1 MRSRLGQRAGAATA
15 LVLAILVAGS
25 ASPAAAEAVITI
37 DAPRADP
44 PLESASVTVSGKAES
59 AAPLFNVVKRVTL
72 TIKGKAPFTVECTAQ
87 PCPFKWTPSLPLN
100 GPYEVSVAAVE
111 AVQVVG
117 TEGDTSRQVRRFAV
131 AAPPARPVLDTPKVT
146 AGRTVEL
153 SWSRNTEPDMLYYA
167 VFRRD
172 PGASRFFQ
180 VGGKVTQPPPGTR
193 PTFTDT
199 TTSGFPGGDYSYQ
212 VVAVRKGASGT
223 PDTEKL
229 SEPSALAAAAV
240 PAPPTTIATAAPAPG
255 TPAGGPATT
264 VKPGPPA
271 GVDLSGFLSSRAQP
285 VTVAPITVPEPPDTG
300 FSGSLPFGAALPSEE
315 LEEGEAEAVPPRDA
329 RGSSVVRIDSG
340 RPLVPVAAGLVLVLL
355 AMHMRVLGRRVKA
368 PADHD
373 LAVDLAPHTP
383 TVAVPVAPPADDAP
397 GQNLYDIEAETTM
410 APDTDW
416 EEDWAAHAAE
426 PESLPAAEV
435 EAEPVPEPEP
445 LPIAEVKAEPLP
457 EPEPVLFAEVQ
468 PEPVPEPEP
477 VAEPE
482 PELEITELWAPPEP
496 EPPAYDPDEIE
507 IIEVVPST
515 RRPLVRAGSR

>member
-1 MRSRLGQRAGAATA
+1 MRSRLGRRTGAATA
-15 LVLAILVAGS
+15 LVLATLVAGP

-37 DAPRADP
+37 DSPRADP

-59 AAPLFNVVKRVTL
+59 AAPLINMVKRVTL
-72 TIKGKAPFTVECTAQ
+72 TIKDTAPFTIECTAQ
-87 PCPFKWTPSLPLN
+87 PCAFKWTPSLPLN

-111 AVQVVG
+111 AVQLLG

-153 SWSRNTEPDMLYYA
+153 SWSRNAEPDMLYYA

-172 PGASRFFQ
+172 PGASRFLQ
-180 VGGKVTQPPPGTR
+180 VGGKVAQPPPGTR
-193 PTFTDT
+193 PAFSDT
-199 TTSGFPGGDYSYQ
+199 TTSGFSGGEYSYQ

-223 PDTEKL
+223 ADTEKL
-229 SEPSALAAAAV
+229 SEPSALAGAAV
-240 PAPPTTIATAAPAPG
+240 PAPPTTIATAVPAPG
-255 TPAGGPATT
+255 TPATT

-285 VTVAPITVPEPPDTG
+285 VTIAPITVPEPPDTG

-329 RGSSVVRIDSG
+329 RGSSVVRIDAG
-340 RPLVPVAAGLVLVLL
+340 RPLVPVAAGLVLLLL

-383 TVAVPVAPPADDAP
+383 AAAVPVAPPADDPPP
-397 GQNLYDIEAETTM
+397 GQDLYDIETETTM

-416 EEDWAAHAAE
+416 EEDWAAQAAE
-426 PESLPAAEV
+426 PEPVPVAEV
-435 EAEPVPEPEP
+435 APE
-445 LPIAEVKAEPLP
+445 
-457 EPEPVLFAEVQ
+457 

-477 VAEPE
+477 EPVPVAEVAPEPVREPEPELVAEPVPE
-482 PELEITELWAPPEP
+482 PELEIMELWAPPEP
-496 EPPAYDPDEIE
+496 EPPAYNPDEIE
-507 IIEVVPST
+507 VIEVVSST